1 MATTT
6 MAADFLGRALVT
18 PDTAG
23 KDHLG
28 RAILAD
34 DLDFMGRDL
43 VADVLSMFGG
53 MSAAPEDTPETFTQ
67 TVEPT
72 QADTFDPGDYTVP
85 EVLDYIAANPDQEKA
100 VLRAERKGKNRT
112 GITGG

>member
-6 MAADFLGRALVT
+6 MAADFLGRALVA

-28 RAILAD
+28 RAILAS

-43 VADVLSMFGG
+43 IADALSMFGG
-53 MSAAPEDTPETFTQ
+53 MSAAPQADEPEAAST
-67 TVEPT
+67 TVE
-72 QADTFDPGDYTVP
+72 ADTFDPADYTVP